1 MTAITPA
8 RRAGAKALGQHFL
21 TDGRILDRIAAA
33 AELGPQDLVLEVGP
47 GRGALTRLL
56 VAQAA
61 QVVAVELDPELA
73 AALPARLGHPGNLT
87 VVAGDARTVDLAFL
101 AGLVGPDRPLGYKV
115 VANLPYYAANPI
127 IRRFLEEPPRPS
139 LPRLSLMV
147 VMVQQEVARSMS
159 ASPGGM
165 SILSVA
171 VQFYAQAA
179 QVCVVPPSA
188 FRPPPKVTSA
198 VVKLTPW
205 ATPPVAVADAAAFFT
220 VVRAGFAA
228 PRKQLRNS
236 LAQGLGVEGSRVS
249 ALLDSLGLD
258 GRRRAETL
266 SLEEWARIYCHWEKE
281 KDVGSPGPRQD

>member
-1 MTAITPA
+1 MTTVTPA
-8 RRAGAKALGQHFL
+8 LRRHAKALGQHFL
-21 TDGRILDRIAAA
+21 ADRRILGRIAAA
-33 AELGPQDLVLEVGP
+33 AELDPQDLVVEVGP

-73 AALPARLGHPGNLT
+73 AALPARLNHPSNLT
-87 VVAGDARTVDLAFL
+87 VVAADARTVDIAS
-101 AGLVGPDRPLGYKV
+101 LVGPGGSYKV

-127 IRRFLEEPPRPS
+127 IRRFLEEAPQPR
-139 LPRLSLMV
+139 LMV
-147 VMVQQEVARSMS
+147 VMVQQEVARSMT
-159 ASPGGM
+159 AGPGEM

-171 VQFYAQAA
+171 VQFYAQAT
-179 QVCVVPPSA
+179 QVCTVPSAA

-205 ATPPVAVADAAAFFT
+205 ATPLVQVADPAAFFRL
-220 VVRAGFAA
+220 VRAGFAA

-236 LAQGLGVEGSRVS
+236 LSQGLGVEGRWVS
-249 ALLDSLGLD
+249 QMLGSLGLD

-266 SLEEWARIYCHWEKE
+266 SLEEWASIHHILQVKGRAGEE
-281 KDVGSPGPRQD
+281 GKDVGSPRLRQD